1 MRDDQIIQ
9 QWYRPLPNFLY
20 IFRWRLRGNMAR
32 DIVSQR
38 YDEISLFIRYLLFFL
53 IDDLLFKGVTSGIPP

>member
-1 MRDDQIIQ
+1 
-9 QWYRPLPNFLY
+9 
-20 IFRWRLRGNMAR
+20 MAR